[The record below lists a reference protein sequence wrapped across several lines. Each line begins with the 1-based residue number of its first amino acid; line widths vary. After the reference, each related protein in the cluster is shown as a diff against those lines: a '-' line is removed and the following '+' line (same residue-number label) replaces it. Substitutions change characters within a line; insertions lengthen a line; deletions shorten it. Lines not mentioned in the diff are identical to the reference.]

1 MGVGVRG
8 GDKVASFRHACL
20 SYHNAETSNAMLL
33 AWLRAIVG
41 LGITSILW
49 SLSKILHHKINKI

>member
-1 MGVGVRG
+1 MGVRG
-8 GDKVASFRHACL
+8 GDKVASFRRPCL
-20 SYHNAETSNAMLL
+20 SYHNAETSNAMQL

-49 SLSKILHHKINKI
+49 SLSKILHRS